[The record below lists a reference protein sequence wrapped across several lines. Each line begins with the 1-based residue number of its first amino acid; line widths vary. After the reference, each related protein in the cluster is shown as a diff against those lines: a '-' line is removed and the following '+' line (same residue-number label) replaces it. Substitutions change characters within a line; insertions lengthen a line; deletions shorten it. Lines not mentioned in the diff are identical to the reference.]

1 MKATRVG
8 LVLTSVAM
16 VLMATACA
24 GINQAS
30 SFASTVPTSTA
41 SQSSTP
47 VAGIYQGPAKATVDY
62 MTAGVTVSSPG
73 AVTPKVSWQAAYDTC
88 TAGESVCLNGVA
100 PTITLALATST
111 AAGTA
116 QSDGSMTP
124 LMKDTL
130 VYVMTWTN
138 EPCIPKGGPPVPSG
152 AATPTPQPCTL
163 LAFVD
168 ANTGAALY
176 GAEGPKVG
184 S

>member
-1 MKATRVG
+1 
-8 LVLTSVAM
+8 M

-24 GINQAS
+24 GTNQAS
-30 SFASTVPTSTA
+30 SFGSTGPTSTA
-41 SQSSTP
+41 SQSSAP

-62 MTAGVTVSSPG
+62 KAAGVTVTPPG
-73 AVTPKVSWQAAYDTC
+73 TITPKVSWQAAYDTC
-88 TAGESVCLNGVA
+88 TAGKSVCLNGVD

-138 EPCIPKGGPPVPSG
+138 EPCTRKGGPPAPSG
-152 AATPTPQPCTL
+152 AATPTPLPCTL

-168 ANTGAALY
+168 ANSGAALY
-176 GAEGPKVG
+176 GAEGPQVG